1 MTGRVLIDAH
11 HHLWDLDR
19 LDYPWLQGEGEPGF
33 FLGDYQALRRH
44 YLPEDFRRDTAS
56 VRLLASVH
64 CEAEHSRDD
73 PVAETRWLTGQ
84 QAHTG
89 LPSVLVAWAPLLA
102 PAAER
107 ILEAQR
113 QSPLLRGI
121 RYKPLTA
128 RSPNEMEQVSGQP
141 GSLQDPAWHPALA
154 LLQRLGLS
162 WDLRVPWWHLEEA
175 AALLDAH
182 PELSVVLNHTGLPWD
197 RSPTGLALWRRGMS
211 ALARLPRVAVK
222 VSEFGLPAP
231 GWDVAQNRRLVRDTL
246 ELFGHQR
253 CLFASNFPVASLRI
267 GYAELV
273 AHVEAFLAEDTPDQ
287 REAFFWQTAQ
297 RVYRI
302 PLAPPAP

>member
-84 QAHTG
+84 QAQTG
-89 LPSVLVAWAPLLA
+89 LPSVLVAWAPLLT
-102 PAAER
+102 PAAES

-175 AALLDAH
+175 AVLLEAH

-211 ALARLPRVAVK
+211 ALARLPQVAVK
-222 VSEFGLPAP
+222 VSEFGLPEP

-273 AHVEAFLAEDTPDQ
+273 AHFEDFLAEDTPDQ

-297 RVYRI
+297 RIYRI
-302 PLAPPAP
+302 SLASPAP